1 MELEN
6 LNELSTDESSGGGG
20 RKLTKMWL
28 IMLYLPYTQDL

>member
-6 LNELSTDESSGGGG
+6 LNELSTDESSGGG